1 MCECMCGYFS
11 VGAVSMCFGVLCD
24 FLRVFRNRVIYVV
37 KTSILYD
44 GQIGTTFF
52 SNGFDLVAAILFY
65 FTKRTILPI
74 VLARV

>member
-52 SNGFDLVAAILFY
+52 PTGLTWWQQFSFILRSEQFY
-65 FTKRTILPI
+65 L
-74 VLARV
+74 